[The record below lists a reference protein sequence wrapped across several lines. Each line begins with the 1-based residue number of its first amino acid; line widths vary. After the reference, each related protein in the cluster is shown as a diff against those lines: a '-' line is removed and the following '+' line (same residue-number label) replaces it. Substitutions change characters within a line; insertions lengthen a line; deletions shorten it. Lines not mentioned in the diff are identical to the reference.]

1 MIIQLVGKS
10 SRTLIDDLDAA
21 GIAYETRL
29 PKPGAIMN
37 SGDAIKLAE
46 FAISAVATVIVAWI
60 KYAPTRKV
68 MITLPDNTILQAE
81 GRSVAELEQ
90 ILIVAKT
97 IMVMDAKNPDSHK
110 K

>member
-1 MIIQLVGKS
+1 MIISLVGKGS
-10 SRTLIDDLDAA
+10 QTLLADFDAA
-21 GIAYETRL
+21 GVAYETR
-29 PKPGAIMN
+29 PPRPGVIMN
-37 SGDAIKLAE
+37 SGDAVKIAE
-46 FAISAVATVIVAWI
+46 ILIPVVAGVIVAWI

-97 IMVMDAKNPDSHK
+97 IMVMDAKSPDSHPK
-110 K
+110 

>member
-1 MIIQLVGKS
+1 
-10 SRTLIDDLDAA
+10 
-21 GIAYETRL
+21 
-29 PKPGAIMN
+29 
-37 SGDAIKLAE
+37 
-46 FAISAVATVIVAWI
+46 
-60 KYAPTRKV
+60 

-97 IMVMDAKNPDSHK
+97 IMVMDTKSPDPHK